1 MANPQKPIISF
12 VIDAHTKEA
21 LQRLAAD
28 DQRSLSQY
36 ISILLKD
43 HVAAKKVES
52 GKPAGK
58 RK

>member
-12 VIDAHTKEA
+12 VIDTSTKEA
-21 LQRLAAD
+21 LQRFAAE

-36 ISILLKD
+36 ISILLRE
-43 HVAAKKVES
+43 HVERRS
-52 GKPAGK
+52 NRKPVGK

>member
-12 VIDAHTKEA
+12 VIDADTKEA
-21 LQRLAAD
+21 LQRLATD

-36 ISILLKD
+36 ISILLRE
-43 HVAAKKVES
+43 HVARKGN

>member
-12 VIDAHTKEA
+12 VIDAPTKEA
-21 LQRLAAD
+21 LQRFAVE

-36 ISILLKD
+36 ISILLRE
-43 HVAAKKVES
+43 HVEQRT
-52 GKPAGK
+52 GRKPRNK